1 MQVALGAERDAS
13 TLLDVGPAGT
23 ALAAE
28 EHTMTTAAE
37 AAYEANLA
45 LIGTEEGV
53 GEWFEIDQERVNAF
67 ADATLDHQFIHVDP
81 ERAKATPFGGPI
93 AHGFLTLSLLVH
105 LDASIPKDGSR
116 FKGAVMG
123 VNYGL
128 DKVRFIAPVPVGS
141 RVRARS
147 VISGVEYKAPS
158 TVQIKRTFT
167 VEIEG
172 GSKPALIAEWIAQ
185 TIFG

>member
-1 MQVALGAERDAS
+1 MS
-13 TLLDVGPAGT
+13 S
-23 ALAAE
+23 AAE
-28 EHTMTTAAE
+28 Q
-37 AAYEANLA
+37 AYQANLA
-45 LIGTEEGV
+45 LVGTEEGV
-53 GEWFEIDQERVNAF
+53 GEWFEVDQERVNAF
-67 ADATLDHQFIHVDP
+67 ADATLDHQFIHIDP

-105 LDASIPKDGSR
+105 LDASIPKDRAR
-116 FKGAVMG
+116 FEGAVMG

-147 VISGVEYKAPS
+147 VITNVDFKAPNALD
-158 TVQIKRTFT
+158 VKRTFT

-172 GSKPALIAEWIAQ
+172 SDKPALIAEWIGR
-185 TIFG
+185 TVFG